1 MIEDPENSETDMQRA
16 DHPRE
21 SLSSDAEIRKRN
33 IKTKREPG
41 HRIFVNRS
49 LQLDRIKFYGFD
61 MDYTLAL
68 YKSPEFEELTFQQV
82 LETLIELGYPEQIR
96 EFVYDR
102 TFPLRGLWYDK
113 LYGNILKVDAYGN
126 ILTVVHGFKFLNG
139 HEVRQMYPNKYITV
153 DDRVYV
159 FYTLFNLPE
168 IYLIACLI
176 DYFSTVA
183 TYVENRTGVIYGQN
197 ILSFRAIFNDVRNS
211 IDRVHQRDKL
221 KETVCENIEKYVHKD
236 PQLPVLLDRIRS
248 HNAKTFLLTNSEYW
262 YTNNLMTY
270 LLTIYADDSKTI
282 KRDWKSYFDYILV
295 DAQKPLFFAEG
306 TTLRIID
313 PATGSMKLGTYA
325 GQLQQNEVY
334 SGGSCEV
341 VSKLIGSTGKDVLY
355 VGDHIFGDII
365 KSKKQKA
372 WRTMLVVPELNHEL
386 KVFHDKRDLFNTL
399 EALDTS
405 ISELLRSFD
414 MTSNHGPDAVSK
426 IKHKIQECTHE
437 LDMNFGLLGSLFR
450 TGSRQTHFASQVTR
464 YADIYASTVINLVY
478 YPFFYFF
485 RAVPQLMPH
494 ESTVDPEEPM
504 HFKSWGDET
513 SESDTSDHRR
523 SIHGQVTASTPRL
536 NHTLPIQTHPDLPL
550 HVTHDHDDD
559 GGDDD
564 DDDENENEDISTTDP
579 DIDLNLRSRIT
590 YTPPK
595 RKVEQISSGD
605 NK

>member
-1 MIEDPENSETDMQRA
+1 MIEDNEDPQMKRTDVA
-16 DHPRE
+16 RE
-21 SLSSDAEIRKRN
+21 SLSSDSELRKRN
-33 IKTKREPG
+33 MKTKREPG

-49 LQLDRIKFYGFD
+49 LQLDRIRFYGFD

-68 YKSPEFEELTFQQV
+68 YKSPEFEELTFQLV
-82 LETLIELGYPEQIR
+82 TEEVIGLGYPEEIR
-96 EFVYDR
+96 QFIYDR

-113 LYGNILKVDAYGN
+113 LYGNFLKVDAYGN
-126 ILTVVHGFKFLNG
+126 ILTVVHGFRFLTG
-139 HEVRQMYPNKYITV
+139 HEVREIYPNKYIV
-153 DDRVYV
+153 CDDRVYV
-159 FYTLFNLPE
+159 HYTLFNLPE
-168 IYLIACLI
+168 IYLMACLI
-176 DYFSTVA
+176 DYFSTMA
-183 TYVENRTGVIYGQN
+183 TYVEDRTAVEFGGN

-211 IDRVHQRDKL
+211 VERVHGKGKL
-221 KETVCENIEKYVHKD
+221 KEMVTQDIERYIHKD
-236 PQLPVLLDRIRS
+236 AQLPVLLDRIRS

-262 YTNNLMTY
+262 YTEKLMTY
-270 LLTIYADDSKTI
+270 LLNGVQNNVE
-282 KRDWKSYFDYILV
+282 RDWKSYFDFIIV

-313 PATGSMKLGTYA
+313 PQTGSMKLGSYS

-341 VSKLIGSTGKDVLY
+341 VSKLIGSMGKDVLY

-386 KVFHDKRDLFNTL
+386 KVFHEKRDIFNTL
-399 EALDTS
+399 ESLDTS

-414 MTSNHGPDAVSK
+414 MTANHGPDAVNR
-426 IKHKIQECTHE
+426 IKQKIQQCTHE

-464 YADIYASTVINLVY
+464 FADIYASTAVNLVY

-504 HFKSWGDET
+504 RFQSWGDDP
-513 SESDTSDHRR
+513 SQHNAPDRRR
-523 SIHGQVTASTPRL
+523 STFDQNVTPMLRFNHSLSMQVS
-536 NHTLPIQTHPDLPL
+536 PDLPL
-550 HVTHDHDDD
+550 YVTHDHDA
-559 GGDDD
+559 
-564 DDDENENEDISTTDP
+564 DEDP
-579 DIDLNLRSRIT
+579 DDNKAEWNDQDLVFDLRSKIT

-595 RKVEQISSGD
+595 K
-605 NK
+605 

>member
-1 MIEDPENSETDMQRA
+1 MANDQHDSSTDMKQA
-16 DHPRE
+16 EQMRE
-21 SLSSDAEIRKRN
+21 SVSSDSELRKRYT
-33 IKTKREPG
+33 KVKREPG

-82 LETLIELGYPEQIR
+82 LESLIELGYPEQIC

-113 LYGNILKVDAYGN
+113 LYGNLLKVDAYGN
-126 ILTVVHGFKFLNG
+126 ILTVVHGFKFLSG
-139 HEVRQMYPNKYITV
+139 HEVRQTYPNKYVTV
-153 DDRVYV
+153 DDRIYV

-183 TYVENRTGVIYGQN
+183 TYTEDRTAVIYGKN

-211 IDRVHQRDKL
+211 IDRVHHTGKL
-221 KETVCENIEKYVHKD
+221 KEIVCENIEQYIHRD
-236 PQLPVLLDRIRS
+236 EQLPVLLDRIRS

-262 YTNNLMTY
+262 YTDKLMTY
-270 LLTIYADDSKTI
+270 LLTDKMDDSKVV
-282 KRDWKSYFDYILV
+282 KRDWKSYFNFIIV

-306 TTLRIID
+306 TTLRNID
-313 PATGSMKLGTYA
+313 PKTGSMKLGSYS
-325 GQLQQNEVY
+325 GKLQENEVY
-334 SGGSCEV
+334 SGGSCEM
-341 VSKLIGSTGKDVLY
+341 VSKLIGSMGKDVLY

-386 KVFHDKRDLFNTL
+386 KVFHERRELFNTL
-399 EALDTS
+399 ESLDTT

-414 MTSNHGPDAVSK
+414 MTSDRRPDAVTK
-426 IKHKIQECTHE
+426 IKQKIQECTHE

-464 YADIYASTVINLVY
+464 FADIYASTVVNLVY

-494 ESTVDPEEPM
+494 ESTVDPEEPL
-504 HFKSWGDET
+504 HFKSWGDEK
-513 SESDTSDHRR
+513 SQMDSLDRRR
-523 SIHGQVTASTPRL
+523 STFGQISTMTPQFSHSL
-536 NHTLPIQTHPDLPL
+536 SIQTHPDLPL
-550 HVTHDHDDD
+550 RVTHDHDDD
-559 GGDDD
+559 GDPDDD
-564 DDDENENEDISTTDP
+564 ISLIESNGVLDY
-579 DIDLNLRSRIT
+579 RSRIT

-595 RKVEQISSGD
+595 RKMEETLNGD
-605 NK
+605 EDEHSHD

>member
-1 MIEDPENSETDMQRA
+1 IDDQVFLTEMKRS
-16 DHPRE
+16 DHVRE
-21 SLSSDAEIRKRN
+21 SFSSDSELRRRN
-33 IKTKREPG
+33 MKIKREPG

-82 LETLIELGYPEQIR
+82 LESLIELGYPEQIR

-102 TFPLRGLWYDK
+102 SFPLRGLWYDK
-113 LYGNILKVDAYGN
+113 LYGNLLKVDAYGN
-126 ILTVVHGFKFLNG
+126 ILTVVHGFKFLSG
-139 HEVRQMYPNKYITV
+139 HEVRQIYPNKYITV
-153 DDRVYV
+153 DDRIYV

-183 TYVENRTGVIYGQN
+183 TYVEDRTGVIYGQN

-211 IDRVHQRDKL
+211 IDRVHHTGKL
-221 KETVCENIEKYVHKD
+221 KTIVCENIEEYIHKD
-236 PQLPVLLDRIRS
+236 EQLPILLDRIRS

-262 YTNNLMTY
+262 YTDKLMTY
-270 LLTIYADDSKTI
+270 LLTDKSDESKT
-282 KRDWKSYFDYILV
+282 KRDWKTFFNYILV

-306 TTLRIID
+306 TTLRLID
-313 PATGSMKLGTYA
+313 PQTGSMKLGSYS
-325 GQLQQNEVY
+325 GQLLENEVY

-341 VSKLIGSTGKDVLY
+341 VSKLIGSMGKDVLY

-386 KVFHDKRDLFNTL
+386 KVFHEKRDLFNTL
-399 EALDTS
+399 ESLDTS

-414 MTSNHGPDAVSK
+414 MTSVHRPDAVTK
-426 IKHKIQECTHE
+426 IKQKIQECTHE

-464 YADIYASTVINLVY
+464 FADIYASSVVNLVY

-504 HFKSWGDET
+504 HVKSWGDEK
-513 SESDTSDHRR
+513 SQMDAHDRRR
-523 SIHGQVTASTPRL
+523 STYCPVTAMAPHLSHSL
-536 NHTLPIQTHPDLPL
+536 SIQTHPDLPL

-559 GGDDD
+559 GDPDDD
-564 DDDENENEDISTTDP
+564 ISLSEAQDVNEYRP
-579 DIDLNLRSRIT
+579 RIT

-595 RKVEQISSGD
+595 RKVEKSFNGD
-605 NK
+605 DKNKEENL

>member
-1 MIEDPENSETDMQRA
+1 MIENQEDFASEMKRT

-21 SLSSDAEIRKRN
+21 TLSSDADIRKRN
-33 IKTKREPG
+33 MKTKREPG

-113 LYGNILKVDAYGN
+113 FYGNLLKVDSYGN

-139 HEVRQMYPNKYITV
+139 HEVRQLYPNKYITL
-153 DDRVYV
+153 DDRIYV

-176 DYFSTVA
+176 DYFSSVA
-183 TYVENRTGVIYGQN
+183 TYVEDRTGVIYGEN

-221 KETVCENIEKYVHKD
+221 KETVCENIDKYVHKND
-236 PQLPVLLDRIRS
+236 QLPVLLDRIRS

-262 YTNNLMTY
+262 YTDKLMTY
-270 LLTIYADDSKTI
+270 LLTVYDDDSKTI

-313 PATGSMKLGTYA
+313 PNTGSMKLGSYA

-341 VSKLIGSTGKDVLY
+341 VSKLIGSMGKDVLY

-386 KVFHDKRDLFNTL
+386 KVFHDKRELFNTL
-399 EALDTS
+399 ETLDTS

-414 MTSNHGPDAVSK
+414 MTSNQGPDAVNK

-464 YADIYASTVINLVY
+464 YADIYASTVVNLVY

-504 HFKSWGDET
+504 DFKSWGEDN
-513 SESDTSDHRR
+513 ESLPFDRRR
-523 SIHGQVTASTPRL
+523 STFAQSSSSSTPHL
-536 NHTLPIQTHPDLPL
+536 AHKLSIQTHPDLPL

-559 GGDDD
+559 G
-564 DDDENENEDISTTDP
+564 DEDEDSAAADP
-579 DIDLNLRSRIT
+579 DIDIELRSRIT

-595 RKVEQISSGD
+595 RKIEQIANGNVEKKDENTS
-605 NK
+605 K

>member
-1 MIEDPENSETDMQRA
+1 
-16 DHPRE
+16 
-21 SLSSDAEIRKRN
+21 
-33 IKTKREPG
+33 
-41 HRIFVNRS
+41 
-49 LQLDRIKFYGFD
+49 
-61 MDYTLAL
+61 
-68 YKSPEFEELTFQQV
+68 
-82 LETLIELGYPEQIR
+82 
-96 EFVYDR
+96 VY
-102 TFPLRGLWYDK
+102 
-113 LYGNILKVDAYGN
+113 
-126 ILTVVHGFKFLNG
+126 
-139 HEVRQMYPNKYITV
+139 
-153 DDRVYV
+153 
-159 FYTLFNLPE
+159 YTLFNLPE

-176 DYFSTVA
+176 DYLSTVS
-183 TYVENRTGVIYGQN
+183 TYIENRTAIKYGEN

-211 IDRVHQRDKL
+211 VERVHMKGKL
-221 KETVCENIEKYVHKD
+221 KEMVCENIEKYIHKD
-236 PQLPVLLDRIRS
+236 DQLPVLLDRIRS

-262 YTNNLMTY
+262 YTEKLMGY
-270 LLTIYADDSKTI
+270 LLTTTNNQTP
-282 KRDWKSYFDYILV
+282 KRDWKSYFNFILV

-313 PATGSMKLGTYA
+313 PNTGSMKLGSYS

-341 VSKLIGSTGKDVLY
+341 FSKLIGSMGKDVLY

-414 MTSNHGPDAVSK
+414 MTSNQGPDAVTK
-426 IKHKIQECTHE
+426 IKQKIQQCTHE

-464 YADIYASTVINLVY
+464 FADIYASTVVNLVY

-504 HFKSWGDET
+504 HFKSWGDEQT
-513 SESDTSDHRR
+513 QSDTSDRR
-523 SIHGQVTASTPRL
+523 QWTTTNSI
-536 NHTLPIQTHPDLPL
+536 NHSISMQTHPDLPR

-559 GGDDD
+559 GDP
-564 DDDENENEDISTTDP
+564 DDENSPKTENI
-579 DIDLNLRSRIT
+579 N
-590 YTPPK
+590 
-595 RKVEQISSGD
+595 
-605 NK
+605 

>member
-1 MIEDPENSETDMQRA
+1 MIETSNNIESNEMKRGDST
-16 DHPRE
+16 RE
-21 SLSSDAEIRKRN
+21 SLASDAEIRKRN

-82 LETLIELGYPEQIR
+82 LESLIGLGYPEEIR
-96 EFVYDR
+96 DFVYDR

-113 LYGNILKVDAYGN
+113 LYGNILKVDVYGN
-126 ILTVVHGFKFLNG
+126 ILTVVHGFKFLSG
-139 HEVRQMYPNKYITV
+139 HEVREIYPNKYITG
-153 DDRVYV
+153 DDRIYV
-159 FYTLFNLPE
+159 FYTLFSLPE

-176 DYFSTVA
+176 DYFSKAA
-183 TYVENRTGVIYGQN
+183 TYVEDRTAVEFGGN

-211 IDRVHQRDKL
+211 IDRVHQRGKL
-221 KETVCENIEKYVHKD
+221 KEIVCQDIEKYVHKD
-236 PQLPVLLDRIRS
+236 EQLPVLLDRIRS
-248 HNAKTFLLTNSEYW
+248 HKAKTFLLTNSDYW
-262 YTNNLMTY
+262 YTDNLMTY
-270 LLTIYADDSKTI
+270 LLTTNYNNTHV
-282 KRDWKSYFDYILV
+282 KRDWKSYFDFILV

-313 PATGSMKLGTYA
+313 PHTGSMKLGSYA

-341 VSKLIGSTGKDVLY
+341 VSKLIGSMGKDVLY

-399 EALDTS
+399 ETLDTS

-414 MTSNHGPDAVSK
+414 MTSSHGPGTVTK
-426 IKHKIQECTHE
+426 IKEKIQECTHE

-464 YADIYASTVINLVY
+464 YADIYASTVVNLVY

-513 SESDTSDHRR
+513 SQTDIYDRRR
-523 SIHGQVTASTPRL
+523 SLFTQGSTNTPRFSHSL
-536 NHTLPIQTHPDLPL
+536 SIQTHPDLPL

-559 GGDDD
+559 GDP
-564 DDDENENEDISTTDP
+564 DDENVSAFDQ
-579 DIDLNLRSRIT
+579 DLEFDFAPRIT

-595 RKVEQISSGD
+595 RKTDE
-605 NK
+605 N

>member
-1 MIEDPENSETDMQRA
+1 MNIVKKIEELSDWDIDEMKRHDNANE
-16 DHPRE
+16 
-21 SLSSDAEIRKRN
+21 LCSSDAELRKRAVK
-33 IKTKREPG
+33 IKREPG
-41 HRIFVNRS
+41 HRIFANRS

-68 YKSPEFEELTFQQV
+68 YKSPAFEELTFQEV
-82 LETLIELGYPEQIR
+82 IDSLIELGYPEQIQD
-96 EFVYDR
+96 FVYDR
-102 TFPLRGLWYDK
+102 KFPLRGLWYDK
-113 LYGNILKVDAYGN
+113 LYGNLLKVDTHGN
-126 ILTVVHGFKFLNG
+126 ILTAVHGFKFLSG
-139 HEVRQMYPNKYITV
+139 HEVREFYPNKYIQV
-153 DDRVYV
+153 DDRIYVY
-159 FYTLFNLPE
+159 YTLFNLPE
-168 IYLIACLI
+168 IYLMACLI
-176 DYFSTVA
+176 DYFSKVA
-183 TYVENRTGVIYGQN
+183 TYVEDRTSVEFGEN

-211 IDRVHQRDKL
+211 VERVHYKGKL
-221 KETVCENIEKYVHKD
+221 KEMVCANIENYIHKD
-236 PQLPVLLDRIRS
+236 EQLPILLDRIRS
-248 HNAKTFLLTNSEYW
+248 HGAKTFLLTNSEYW
-262 YTNNLMTY
+262 YTDKLMTY
-270 LLTIYADDSKTI
+270 LLTSENNGQ
-282 KRDWKSYFDYILV
+282 KRDWKSYFSYIVV

-313 PATGSMKLGTYA
+313 PNTGSMKLGSYS

-341 VSKLIGSTGKDVLY
+341 FSKLIGSMGKDVLY

-386 KVFHDKRDLFNTL
+386 KVFHEKRDLFNTL
-399 EALDTS
+399 EELDTS

-414 MTSNHGPDAVSK
+414 MASNQGPDAVSK
-426 IKHKIQECTHE
+426 IKHKIQQCTHE

-450 TGSRQTHFASQVTR
+450 TGSRQTHFASQITR
-464 YADIYASTVINLVY
+464 FADIYASTVVNLVY

-504 HFKSWGDET
+504 HFKSWGDEKSQPASSGHHHST
-513 SESDTSDHRR
+513 FD
-523 SIHGQVTASTPRL
+523 QVVT
-536 NHTLPIQTHPDLPL
+536 TLPRFNHSISASASIQTHPDLPL

-559 GGDDD
+559 GDP
-564 DDDENENEDISTTDP
+564 DDENQDKDGQ
-579 DIDLNLRSRIT
+579 DLEFDLRSRIT

-595 RKVEQISSGD
+595 RNTELT

>member
-1 MIEDPENSETDMQRA
+1 MAKIKEENNLNIDEMKRRDNIN
-16 DHPRE
+16 E
-21 SLSSDAEIRKRN
+21 SFSTDAELRKRN
-33 IKTKREPG
+33 MRTKREPG

-68 YKSPEFEELTFQQV
+68 YKSPEFEELTFQEV
-82 LETLIELGYPEQIR
+82 IESLIELGYPEQIR
-96 EFVYDR
+96 DFVYDR

-113 LYGNILKVDAYGN
+113 LYGNLLKVDAHGN
-126 ILTVVHGFKFLNG
+126 ILTVVHGFKFLSG
-139 HEVRQMYPNKYITV
+139 HEVRQYYPNKYITG
-153 DDRVYV
+153 DDRIYVY
-159 FYTLFNLPE
+159 YTLFSLPE

-176 DYFSTVA
+176 DYFSNVA
-183 TYVENRTGVIYGQN
+183 SYVEDRTAIKFGEN

-211 IDRVHQRDKL
+211 VERVHYKGQL
-221 KETVCENIEKYVHKD
+221 KEMVCQNIEKYIHKD
-236 PQLPVLLDRIRS
+236 EQLPILLDRIRS
-248 HNAKTFLLTNSEYW
+248 HGAKTFLLTNSEYW
-262 YTNNLMTY
+262 YTDKLMTY
-270 LLTIYADDSKTI
+270 LLTIDDNNL
-282 KRDWKSYFDYILV
+282 KRDWKSYFCYIVV

-306 TTLRIID
+306 TILRIID
-313 PATGSMKLGTYA
+313 PHTGSMKLGSYS

-341 VSKLIGSTGKDVLY
+341 FSKLIGSMGKDVLY

-405 ISELLRSFD
+405 INELLRSFD
-414 MTSNHGPDAVSK
+414 MTSNRGPDVVSK
-426 IKHKIQECTHE
+426 IKQKIQQCTHE

-464 YADIYASTVINLVY
+464 FADIYASSVVNLVY

-494 ESTVDPEEPM
+494 ESTVNPEEPM
-504 HFKSWGDET
+504 HVKSWGDET
-513 SESDTSDHRR
+513 SRPDSPDRRR
-523 SIHGQVTASTPRL
+523 STYYQALMNTPRFDRSIS
-536 NHTLPIQTHPDLPL
+536 TSASIQTHPDLPL
-550 HVTHDHDDD
+550 YVTHDHDAD
-559 GGDDD
+559 GDPDDD
-564 DDDENENEDISTTDP
+564 SQPNVDQ
-579 DIDLNLRSRIT
+579 DLDFDLRSRVT
-590 YTPPK
+590 YTPPRRNTESPK
-595 RKVEQISSGD
+595 K
-605 NK
+605 